1 MLLIIARIYHI
12 WHTYPLPRKDSMEE
26 RLAEWIGSSKKD
38 LKALPQEVMRVMGFA
53 LRIAQLGGLYEGA
66 KVLKGFHGADV
77 IEILADDEAGTYR
90 GVYTVRFPKALFI
103 LHVFQKKSK
112 SGIAT
117 PKQDIDLIKSRLKLA
132 ETIYNKKYLEKR

>member
-1 MLLIIARIYHI
+1 
-12 WHTYPLPRKDSMEE
+12 MEE
-26 RLAEWIGSSKKD
+26 KQAEWIGSSKRD
-38 LKALPQEVMRVMGFA
+38 LASLPQDIKRTMGYA
-53 LRIAQLGGLYEGA
+53 LRIAQLGGQHEDT

-77 IEILADDEAGTYR
+77 IEILEDDKAGTYR

-117 PKQDIDLIKSRLKLA
+117 PKKDMDLIKSRLKLA
-132 ETIYNKKYLEKR
+132 EAIYKEKYLKRK